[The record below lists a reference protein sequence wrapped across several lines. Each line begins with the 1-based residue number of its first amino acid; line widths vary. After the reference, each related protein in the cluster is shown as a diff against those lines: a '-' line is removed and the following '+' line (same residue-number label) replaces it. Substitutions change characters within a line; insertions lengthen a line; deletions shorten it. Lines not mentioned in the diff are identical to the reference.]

1 MEVMLR
7 NFNKQFMETN
17 LEKFYLCG
25 ILTEF

>member
-1 MEVMLR
+1 MLR